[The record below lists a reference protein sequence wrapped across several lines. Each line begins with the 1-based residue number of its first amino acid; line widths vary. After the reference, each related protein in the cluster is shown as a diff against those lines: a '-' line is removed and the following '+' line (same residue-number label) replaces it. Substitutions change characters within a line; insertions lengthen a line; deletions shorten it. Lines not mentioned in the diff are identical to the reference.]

1 MKVDPSETPTASASS
16 MVARWQYRLQG
27 SGTWLD
33 FVAGPTNVTGTV
45 ALWNGTDSEPVEV
58 GEINVNQSKSGLATG
73 TYECQLIAA
82 KSNSAAG
89 SLQIVSGAA
98 TVSKS

>member
-1 MKVDPSETPTASASS
+1 ML
-16 MVARWQYRLQG
+16 ARWQYRLQG

-33 FVAGPTNVTGTV
+33 FVSGPTNVTGTAAFFDSADV
-45 ALWNGTDSEPVEV
+45 ADIAGD
-58 GEINVNQSKSGLATG
+58 INANQSISGLATG

-89 SLQIVSGAA
+89 DLQIISGMA
-98 TVSKS
+98 TVTRSAEPIA